1 MESVDLNPQTQA
13 QGFRGVAALLG
24 WVAILIAAVLFRRA
38 GHGNT
43 AGIVGIAGDAAV
55 AALCVWVLR
64 RNRYPMAGRENDMD
78 PTLFSAVLLL
88 SLLSLPAW
96 LLFVFHW

>member
-1 MESVDLNPQTQA
+1 MDLNPQTQT
-13 QGFRGVAALLG
+13 QGSRGVAALLG

-43 AGIVGIAGDAAV
+43 AFIVGIAGDAAV
-55 AALCVWVLR
+55 AAVCVWVLR
-64 RNRYPMAGRENDMD
+64 RNRYQENDMD
-78 PTLFSAVLLL
+78 LTLFSAVLLL

-96 LLFVFHW
+96 LLFAFRG